1 MMASTPDSPIARE
14 LWLER
19 LVRGYPGRLQV
30 RSGSMAPLLQPG
42 EEIVVAPAPR
52 LLLPG
57 DLVVF
62 RQGERLIC
70 HRLML
75 AYGPGRFLQKGDQN
89 REWERL
95 LAEAIVGRPVAIQA
109 GEEVY
114 RLGGAAFRLRN
125 LLLWLLVGLRDLFRL
140 FCRPLPRLTWSC
152 ERLFSRP
159 ILAIIRHVRKPGGSP

>member
-1 MMASTPDSPIARE
+1 MTSATDNPMARK

-19 LVRGYPGRLQV
+19 LARGHPGRLQV

-42 EEIVVAPAPR
+42 EEIVVGPAPR
-52 LLLPG
+52 LFLPG

-62 RQGERLIC
+62 CQGERLIC

-75 AYGPGRFLQKGDQN
+75 AYGPGRYLQKGDQN

-95 LAEAIVGRPVAIQA
+95 QTEAIVGRPIAIHA
-109 GEEVY
+109 GGEIY
-114 RLGGAAFRLRN
+114 RLCGAAFRLRN
-125 LLLWLLVGLRDLFRL
+125 FLLWLLVGLRDLFRL
-140 FCRPLPRLTWSC
+140 LCRPLPRLIWSC

-159 ILAIIRHVRKPGGSP
+159 ILGIIRHVRKPGGSP

>member
-1 MMASTPDSPIARE
+1 MMASATDNPIARK

-19 LVRGYPGRLQV
+19 LARGYPGRLQV
-30 RSGSMAPLLQPG
+30 RSGSMGPLLQPG
-42 EEIVVAPAPR
+42 DEIVVAPAPW

-62 RQGERLIC
+62 CQGERLIC

-95 LAEAIVGRPVAIQA
+95 PAEDIVGRPVAIHA
-109 GEEVY
+109 GEETY
-114 RLGGAAFRLRN
+114 RLCGAVFRLNN
-125 LLLWLLVGLRDLFRL
+125 LLLWLLVGLRDLLRL
-140 FCRPLPRLTWSC
+140 ICRPFPRLTWSC

-159 ILAIIRHVRKPGGSP
+159 ILGIIRHVRKPGGSP